1 MKLDI
6 EEALRTPFIMDRVV
20 GYSRSTP
27 NQLDRLFEYRDE
39 FDLKEMSM
47 GSPYPEM
54 YEMMEPTYSYIAKGE
69 YGNCL
74 LVLYRSVLADVT
86 PDPDEPYYEEYMQT
100 LEDER
105 YFVIGV
111 YVYKYKGYTEREVFK
126 GYLKKE
132 IEIEG

>member
-1 MKLDI
+1 MDI
-6 EEALRTPFIMDRVV
+6 EEALRTPFIMDDLV
-20 GYSRSTP
+20 GYSRSEE
-27 NQLDRLFEYRDE
+27 DKWMRLFERIDD
-39 FDLKEMSM
+39 FDLNEMSM
-47 GSPYPEM
+47 GSPYPED
-54 YEMMEPTYSYIAKGE
+54 YEMMEPTYTYIAKGE

-111 YVYKYKGYTEREVFK
+111 YVYKYKGYTERKVFK
-126 GYLKKE
+126 GRLKKE